1 MKDKVNWG
9 IIGCGDIAHSFAR
22 TLMTIPDASLVGVAS
37 KTPNKA
43 RKFAETFKL
52 TKWFKNYE
60 ELLQDQKID
69 IIYIATTH
77 NFHFENIMLCL
88 NYNKHVLCE
97 KPFTLNE
104 KTAREAFKTA
114 KRKKLFIMEA
124 MWTRFL
130 PAIQELQKKLKEEV
144 IGDVLKVQADF
155 WIDVPYN
162 ASNRLY
168 NKKLA
173 GGALLDL
180 GIYPLTFADI
190 VYNTPP
196 VTITSKA
203 VMGKT
208 AVDEASYYL
217 LEYKGGRVAQ
227 LSASCKAFAP
237 HAGLIVGTK
246 GYIEVPSFFYP
257 QEFTINIT
265 NGKKKRIG
273 APYKV
278 NGYVH
283 EALEA
288 MRCIR
293 EGLDESPIMPG
304 SKTLEMLR
312 LMDTI
317 RKQWKLQYQ
326 GERG

>member
-1 MKDKVNWG
+1 MKEKVRWG
-9 IIGCGDIAHSFAR
+9 ILGCGEIAYAFAK
-22 TLMTIPDASLVGVAS
+22 TLMTIPDASLVAVAS

-43 RKFAETFKL
+43 RNFAEQFKL

-69 IIYIATTH
+69 IVYIATTH

-104 KTAREAFKTA
+104 KTAKETFRSA
-114 KRKKLFIMEA
+114 KRKKRFIMEA

-130 PAIQELQKKLKEEV
+130 PAIIELQKKLKEEV
-144 IGDVLKVQADF
+144 IGDIIKVSADF

-162 ASNRLY
+162 AGHRLY

-180 GIYPLTFADI
+180 GIYPITFADI
-190 VYNTPP
+190 VFNSYP
-196 VTITSKA
+196 VSISSKA

-208 AVDEASYYL
+208 AVDEVSYYFM
-217 LEYKGGRVAQ
+217 EYKGGRIAE
-227 LSASCKAFAP
+227 LSSSCKAFAP
-237 HAGLIVGTK
+237 HSAMIIGTK
-246 GYIEVPSFFYP
+246 GYIEVPNFFYP
-257 QEFTINIT
+257 QEFYIVLS
-265 NGKKKRIG
+265 NGKRHRIG

-283 EALEA
+283 EAVEA
-288 MRCIR
+288 IRCVR
-293 EGLDESPIMPG
+293 EGLDESPVMPA
-304 SKTLEMLR
+304 SKTLEILKI
-312 LMDTI
+312 MDTI
-317 RKQWKLQYQ
+317 RRQWKLQYP
-326 GERG
+326 GEKG